1 MNLPNPE
8 TRHEIFLASAA
19 GMNVSK
25 PEPITREEIYLNAIA
40 SGSGGDFDPDS
51 YYTKPQ
57 TDARITEKVAEIVAD
72 APEDFDTLKEMSDWI
87 SQHEESAAAM
97 NTAIQK
103 NTTAIAG
110 KVDKASG
117 KGLSTNDYTTTE
129 KNKLAGI
136 ATGAN
141 KTVIDSALSSSST
154 NPVQNKVIKES
165 LDNKVDKVTGKGL
178 STNDF
183 TNADKTK
190 LSGIEEG
197 ATKTIVDTELSSTST
212 NPVQNKAVQTLIARL
227 VDAVAKNGFDIETA
241 YTSSASNNTTNALSN
256 SNLSVASNGTYARLS
271 LPYLYKSGTAMFS
284 CTVSEIAI
292 LGGTVQ
298 IRFAKN
304 SDSSNSIAN
313 PINITGN
320 DEYTREIV
328 VEEDTPG
335 YIIFYLN
342 ATGTSYQNSAIF
354 SKIMVCTA
362 EDYAISQK
370 FVPYTPTMR
379 EIYEKLISIAS
390 Q

>member
-212 NPVQNKAVQTLIARL
+212 NPVQNKAVQALIARL
-227 VDAVAKNGFDIETA
+227 VDAGAKNGFDIETA

-271 LPYLYKSGTAMFS
+271 LPYLYKSGTTMFS

-292 LGGTVQ
+292 SGGTVQ

-304 SDSSNSIAN
+304 SDSSSAIAN

-328 VEEDTPG
+328 IEEDTPG